1 MVWSE
6 AGETFTIT
14 GRDMKHAGFSLV
26 FALHNNTP
34 RDITIPTDATI
45 MKRLK
50 KGKTLTE
57 YSGVKLNQSVFSHRI
72 KARSCPSGLIPDA
85 TTKIWQPAP

>member
-1 MVWSE
+1 
-6 AGETFTIT
+6 
-14 GRDMKHAGFSLV
+14 
-26 FALHNNTP
+26 
-34 RDITIPTDATI
+34 